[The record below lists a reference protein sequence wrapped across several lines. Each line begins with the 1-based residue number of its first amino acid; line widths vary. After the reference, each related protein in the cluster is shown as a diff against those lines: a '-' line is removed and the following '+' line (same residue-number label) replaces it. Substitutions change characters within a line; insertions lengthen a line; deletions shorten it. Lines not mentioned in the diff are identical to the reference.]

1 MNKPRIA
8 LIHYAAPPIIGGVES
23 VMGQH
28 ARLMADDGYP
38 VSVLAGRGAQFDDR
52 VGWQEIPL
60 LDSAH
65 PRVLRVK
72 KSLNKGQVP
81 AEFHD
86 LQAEIAQQLAL
97 HLKNIQIVIAHNLC
111 SLNKN
116 LAATAA
122 LRQTMAENPQKRL
135 ILWHHDLAWST
146 PRYRDEL
153 HPGFPWNL
161 IAEDWPETNRQHV
174 AISQF
179 RHQELADLMSLD
191 HQQIPI
197 VPSGLEAAQFYKMHP
212 FSDHFMKKSCLLE
225 AWPILLLPVRV
236 TRRKNI
242 ELAIKTLAALK
253 THFPQA
259 ALVVT
264 GPPGPH
270 NPANHQYFAELQQ
283 LRDELGLKPNS
294 ARPGGVY
301 LMAEIEN
308 DFLPNEVIF
317 DFYRVADA
325 LFIPSRE
332 EGFGIP
338 ILEAGLEG
346 IPIFCSDILPFREIA
361 GENVDYFRLIQTP
374 TEIAQRIAQR
384 LNAIPSL
391 QHRVHV
397 RKNYTWE
404 GIYRTRILPL
414 IAEVPHD

>member
-1 MNKPRIA
+1 MNKPKIA
-8 LIHYAAPPIIGGVES
+8 LIHYAAPPIVGGVES
-23 VMGQH
+23 VIGQH
-28 ARLMADDGYP
+28 ARLMADDGYA
-38 VSVLAGRGAQFDDR
+38 VTIFAGRGGQFDSR

-81 AEFHD
+81 PEFEA
-86 LQAEIAQQLAL
+86 LQAEIGQQLAA
-97 HLKNIQIVIAHNLC
+97 HLEPFQIIIAHNLC
-111 SLNKN
+111 SLHKN

-122 LRQTMAENPQKRL
+122 LRQYLAAHPQKRL
-135 ILWHHDLAWST
+135 ILWHHDLAWCT
-146 PRYRDEL
+146 PRYREEL
-153 HPGFPWNL
+153 HCGYPWDL

-174 AISQF
+174 VVSRF
-179 RHQELADLMSLD
+179 RQEELCKLMRLEED
-191 HQQIPI
+191 QVTII
-197 VPSGLEAAQFYKMHP
+197 PSGLEASQFYKLHP
-212 FSDHFMKKSCLLE
+212 FTDQFLHKTCLLD
-225 AWPILLLPVRV
+225 AWPILLLPVRI

-242 ELAIKTLAALK
+242 ELAIQTLAELK
-253 THFPQA
+253 NQFPKA

-270 NPANHQYFAELQQ
+270 NPANQQYFSELIQ
-283 LRDELGLKPNS
+283 LRDELGLNPAS
-294 ARPGGVY
+294 ANGAGAY

-308 DFLPNEVIF
+308 DFLPNEVIY

-346 IPIFCSDILPFREIA
+346 MPIFCSNILPFQEIA
-361 GENVDYFRLIQTP
+361 GDNVNFFQLNQSPAQIAHLIADRLASLP
-374 TEIAQRIAQR
+374 A
-384 LNAIPSL
+384 L

-397 RKNYTWE
+397 RRNYTWD
-404 GIYRTRILPL
+404 GIYRARILPL
-414 IAEVPHD
+414 IAEVAHE